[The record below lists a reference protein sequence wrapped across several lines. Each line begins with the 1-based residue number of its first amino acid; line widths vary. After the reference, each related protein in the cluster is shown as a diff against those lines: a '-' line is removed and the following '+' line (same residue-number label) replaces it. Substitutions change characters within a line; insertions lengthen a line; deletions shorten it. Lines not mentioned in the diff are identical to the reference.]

1 MHSVDPKAIDVLCA
15 SSKKE
20 PLRPVGISSDC
31 ILPSSATLSN
41 ERDQPEE
48 ATQQYDYDTM
58 LAVETNEVDTLEE
71 YNSALKR
78 KIVHPLFKLN
88 QRPDVIEVIY
98 LDVFK
103 TMMNVGKLD
112 LYAYVSEDYLDE
124 TKPAPADVVRSI
136 NAKISYAK
144 YLVNMKA

>member
-1 MHSVDPKAIDVLCA
+1 
-15 SSKKE
+15 
-20 PLRPVGISSDC
+20 
-31 ILPSSATLSN
+31 
-41 ERDQPEE
+41 
-48 ATQQYDYDTM
+48 M

-144 YLVNMKA
+144 YLVNMKV